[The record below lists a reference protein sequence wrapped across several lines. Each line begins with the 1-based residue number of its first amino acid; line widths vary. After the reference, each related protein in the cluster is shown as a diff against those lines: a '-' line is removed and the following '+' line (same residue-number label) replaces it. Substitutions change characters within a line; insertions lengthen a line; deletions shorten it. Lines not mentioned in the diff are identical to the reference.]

1 MSDKKTFVFD
11 LDGTLCQEKPS
22 DLSYDQYAYV
32 KPYVNMVNYVNKL
45 YDDGHYIIINTA
57 RHMKSTGGN
66 VGLINQRVG
75 KITLNWL
82 VRNHVK
88 YHELSFGKPY
98 ADYYVDDK
106 AMDIGTFLEK
116 MKGDYPE

>member
-22 DLSYDQYAYV
+22 DLSYDQYVYV

-75 KITLNWL
+75 KITLDWL
-82 VRNHVK
+82 KKHHVK
-88 YHELSFGKPY
+88 YHEVSFGKPY